1 MERGERIEE
10 RGERGEERDPN
21 ALDLVLI
28 LTLNLIV
35 IVMLIVTLNPIRAL
49 TISLRFN

>member
-1 MERGERIEE
+1 MDRGERIEE

-21 ALDLVLI
+21 ALDLV